1 MLELF
6 SEFARDF
13 TRIDT
18 EALTILLVMVGWAA
32 LILQISVDSKSY
44 TALFIP
50 GMVLGGMSALYIARI
65 TMFTMSSAKDINAIM
80 LSVIGI
86 IAGFIATL
94 LVIRALHWMA
104 DLRRPLTVDTRS

>member
-13 TRIDT
+13 TRLDT
-18 EALTILLVMVGWAA
+18 ESWTILLIMVGWSA
-32 LILQISVDSKSY
+32 LFLQIAVDSKSY

-50 GMVLGGMSALYIARI
+50 GMVLGGMVALYIARI
-65 TMFTMSSAKDINAIM
+65 AMFTMSSAKDINIIL

-94 LVIRALHWMA
+94 LVIRGIHWIA
-104 DLRRPLTVDTRS
+104 DMRRPLTAETRA

>member
-13 TRIDT
+13 TRLDSET
-18 EALTILLVMVGWAA
+18 WTILLVMVGWAT
-32 LILQISVDSKSY
+32 LILQVSVDSKSF
-44 TALFIP
+44 TSLFIP
-50 GMVLGGMSALYIARI
+50 GMVLGGMGALYAARLA
-65 TMFTMSSAKDINAIM
+65 MFTMASGKEINAIM

-94 LVIRALHWMA
+94 LIIRAIHWIK
-104 DLRRPLTVDTRS
+104 DLRRPLTMESRS